1 MPNKSSKIPRATVA
15 IFAVAAILVIAAI
28 ILVYREVQET
38 QIDPGATS
46 EPETAEKAPVQADQ
60 EESPGTAADIPSAGP
75 VDDTAEAAD
84 PKSPEATEPIA
95 VQSEESAG
103 EIKESPQAEPSA
115 EISADAGTDEIAF
128 DDAPRPV
135 EAVIDPV
142 ADKDALAGDEST
154 DVVAEDGI
162 YAPEPAEAVSE
173 VSAEVAD
180 GEVVDVDLPADLSE
194 ADRLPEEEFSESLD
208 ALTAEPPADAESPEP
223 IEAEAIE
230 DVPGVDAADEPAPVE
245 AAAEEAPA
253 EILDDQPTEVALP
266 ADEIELAPIADGD
279 ALAEDAS
286 TAALTEEGADVPDS
300 GILPEPAETVSGVS
314 AEIAVGE
321 GIDVDLPVD
330 ASEAE
335 ILSEGDVSEALET
348 LTEEPPVDAEALEP
362 IEAEAIDD
370 VPGIDAADE
379 PEPAEAVAEA
389 SAEVIDDQPT
399 EVALPADEVEL
410 APIADGD
417 ALAEDE
423 STAAPTEERADV
435 PDSGILPE
443 PAESV
448 SDVSA
453 EVAVDEGID
462 VDLPDDAS
470 KAEIL
475 SEGDVSEA
483 LETLTEEPPVDA
495 EALEPIEAEAI
506 DDVPGVDAADE
517 SAPVE
522 AAAEESPAEIMDDQ
536 PTEVALPADEIELA
550 PIADGDALAEDE
562 STAAPTE
569 EVADVPDSGIL
580 PEPAESVSDVSS
592 EVAVDEGIDVDLP
605 DDASEAEILSE
616 GDVSEA
622 LETLTEEPPVDAEA
636 LEPIEA
642 EAIEDVPGVDAA
654 DEPAPAEAVAE
665 ASAEVIDDQPTEVA
679 LPADEVEL
687 APIADGDA
695 LAEDESTA
703 APTEEVAD
711 VPDSG
716 ILPEPAESV
725 SDVSAEVAVDEGID
739 VDLPDDASEAEIL
752 SEGDVSEALA
762 TLTEEPPVD
771 SEALEPIEAEAVEDV
786 PGVDASDE
794 PAPAEAVAEAPAEVI
809 DDQPTE
815 VALPADEIELAPI
828 DADDSL
834 AEDESTAALTE
845 DGAEVPDSG
854 ILPEPAETVS
864 GVSAE
869 VAVDERIDGDLPVD
883 ANEVDLLPEEDV
895 SEALE
900 TLTEEPPVDAE
911 ALEPVEAEAVE
922 DLPGV
927 DADDEPAPAE
937 AVAEAPAEVIDDQAT
952 EVALPADEVE
962 LAPIDVD
969 DSLAEDESTAA
980 LTEDG
985 ADVPDSGILPE
996 PAETVSGV
1004 SAEVA
1009 VDEGIDVD
1017 LPVDASEAEILSERD
1032 VSEALETLTEE
1043 PPVDSEALEPI
1054 EAEAV
1059 EDVPGIDAADEPEPA
1074 EAVAEAPAEVID
1086 DQATEVA
1093 LPADEVELAPIDAD
1107 DSLAEDE
1114 SNAALPED
1122 GADVPDSGIL
1132 PEPAETVSGV
1142 SAEVAVDEGIDVDLP
1157 VDASEV
1163 DLLPEEDVSEALET
1177 LTEEPPA
1184 DAEAIEPIEAEAIE
1198 DVPGIDAA
1206 DEPAP
1211 AEAVAEA
1218 PAEILDDQPTEVALP
1233 ADAIEL
1239 APIAD
1244 GDALAED
1251 ESTAALTGEGADV
1264 PDSGILPEPA
1274 ESVSNVSAVVAVDE
1288 GIDVDLPV
1296 DSGEAEILSDAEPPA
1311 DAEAP
1316 EPIEAEAIEDMPGIV
1331 VAEEPAPAEAVVEAP
1346 AEVIDD
1352 QPTEVAL
1359 PADEVELA
1367 PIDADDSLAEV
1378 ESTAALTEEG
1388 VDVPD
1393 SGISPEPA
1401 ETVSGVSAEV
1411 AVDEMIDVDLPV
1423 DSGETEI
1430 LSDAEPPAD
1439 AESPEPIEAEAI
1451 EDMPGIDVAEGPAP
1465 AEAVVEAPAEVIDDQ
1480 PTEVALPADEV
1491 ELAPI
1496 DADDSLAKVESTAAL
1511 TEEGADVPGSGIS
1524 PEPAETVSG
1533 VSAEV
1538 AVDEMIDVDLP
1549 VDSGEAEILSDA
1561 EPPAD
1566 AEVPGP
1572 IEAEAIKDMPGI
1584 DVAEEPAPAEAV
1596 VEAPA
1601 EVIDDQP
1608 TEVAPPADDSLAEVE
1623 STAALTEEGA
1633 DVPDSGIAPEPAETV
1648 SGASAEVAVD
1658 EGIDAD
1664 RPVDAGE
1671 AEILSNA
1678 EPPMDAE
1685 SPEPLAAEVVEEPGL
1700 VVEAVEDD
1708 AAQELTDVEA
1718 VALAEEIAP
1727 AAADDEKDGVDRA
1740 ETASTEAILDDDAE
1754 PVASDADAS
1763 RLAQADSVRPGDD
1776 SMSEMPSLA
1785 GEGGLTSVAQDQVL
1799 DSLEIEAE
1807 ELLNELAFLDT
1818 ASQQPS
1824 PFTGIGKD
1832 AGHAAINPPAFDIV
1846 RVDEFGSATVAGR
1859 AQQGARVDVIVDGI
1873 PAISAIADESGH
1885 FAANFD
1891 IGVGLKPVVIS
1902 LLMKPSGKPPLES
1915 SEKVVVA
1922 IPQTIPPVS
1931 DFDQGPVPAIDAAS
1945 PAAVLLAAEDSI
1957 ELLQP
1962 VFEPEPVDEISDN
1975 VTIDAIYYDEEGEV
1989 VLSGRGSPGK
1999 SVIVYVDG
2007 KPEINEPIGHGGN
2020 WRLPLSEIEAGRYT
2034 LRIDEVDETGEVH
2047 SRVETPFQKELPEFA
2062 LQKLGRD
2069 EFAQGSEKPP
2079 SVHDDVALRTI
2090 TVQPGYTLWGM
2101 SRSRYGL
2108 GRYYVRIYA
2117 ANKEQIRDPDLIYPG
2132 QVFAIP
2138 D

>member
-475 SEGDVSEA
+475 PEGDVSEA
-483 LETLTEEPPVDA
+483 LATLTEEPPVDS
-495 EALEPIEAEAI
+495 EALEPIEAEAVE
-506 DDVPGVDAADE
+506 DVPGVDAADE
-517 SAPVE
+517 PA
-522 AAAEESPAEIMDDQ
+522 PAEAVAEAPAEVIDDQ
-536 PTEVALPADEIELA
+536 PTEVALPADEVELA
-550 PIADGDALAEDE
+550 PIADGDALADDE

-569 EVADVPDSGIL
+569 ERADVPDSGIL
-580 PEPAESVSDVSS
+580 PEPAESVSDVSA

-654 DEPAPAEAVAE
+654 DEPAPVEAAAEESPAE
-665 ASAEVIDDQPTEVA
+665 IMDDQPTEVA
-679 LPADEVEL
+679 LPADEVEP

-703 APTEEVAD
+703 A
-711 VPDSG
+711 
-716 ILPEPAESV
+716 
-725 SDVSAEVAVDEGID
+725 
-739 VDLPDDASEAEIL
+739 
-752 SEGDVSEALA
+752 
-762 TLTEEPPVD
+762 
-771 SEALEPIEAEAVEDV
+771 
-786 PGVDASDE
+786 
-794 PAPAEAVAEAPAEVI
+794 
-809 DDQPTE
+809 
-815 VALPADEIELAPI
+815 
-828 DADDSL
+828 
-834 AEDESTAALTE
+834 LTE
-845 DGAEVPDSG
+845 DGADVPDSG

-869 VAVDERIDGDLPVD
+869 VAVDEGIDVDLPVD
-883 ANEVDLLPEEDV
+883 ASEAEILSEGDV

-1043 PPVDSEALEPI
+1043 PPVDAEALEPI

-1059 EDVPGIDAADEPEPA
+1059 EDVPGVDADDEPAPA

-1114 SNAALPED
+1114 STAALTED

-1177 LTEEPPA
+1177 LTEEPPV
-1184 DAEAIEPIEAEAIE
+1184 DAEALEPIEAEAVE
-1198 DVPGIDAA
+1198 DVPGVDAA

-1251 ESTAALTGEGADV
+1251 ESTAALTGESADV
-1264 PDSGILPEPA
+1264 PDSGISPEPA

-1316 EPIEAEAIEDMPGIV
+1316 EPIEAEAIEDMPGID

-1359 PADEVELA
+1359 PADEIELA

-1388 VDVPD
+1388 ADVPD
-1393 SGISPEPA
+1393 
-1401 ETVSGVSAEV
+1401 
-1411 AVDEMIDVDLPV
+1411 
-1423 DSGETEI
+1423 
-1430 LSDAEPPAD
+1430 
-1439 AESPEPIEAEAI
+1439 
-1451 EDMPGIDVAEGPAP
+1451 
-1465 AEAVVEAPAEVIDDQ
+1465 
-1480 PTEVALPADEV
+1480 
-1491 ELAPI
+1491 
-1496 DADDSLAKVESTAAL
+1496 
-1511 TEEGADVPGSGIS
+1511 
-1524 PEPAETVSG
+1524 SG

-1566 AEVPGP
+1566 AEAHGP

-1608 TEVAPPADDSLAEVE
+1608 TEVALPADDSLAEVE

-1633 DVPDSGIAPEPAETV
+1633 DVPDSGIAPEPAETI

-1671 AEILSNA
+1671 AEILSSA

-1727 AAADDEKDGVDRA
+1727 AAAVDEKDGVDRA

-1754 PVASDADAS
+1754 PVASEADAS
-1763 RLAQADSVRPGDD
+1763 RLAQADSVLPGDE

-2069 EFAQGSEKPP
+2069 EFAEGSEKPP